1 MGRVSSLT
9 LVDSGRYYSTNP
21 TVLIGPPDIP
31 AAYVGK
37 IDSSFAKFG
46 VGSLEHDSTDVSIA
60 GRFQGDNDS
69 DFVMQSFWF
78 YLDSLRS
85 CTLTWSPNFRT
96 HINGDNNL
104 AITYRVNAVDKDS
117 NQTDNVQ
124 VRSFTSN
131 AVQAQ
136 RWHFAKF
143 ETFNNNLRI
152 GLDSN
157 HTATI
162 IMGADFYND
171 LDQIRFGR
179 DSGNLS
185 PIHRHLVG
193 SDYVYDSDLFISFAG
208 HIDQFALTIDSTKTA
223 FDSAFS
229 AWVPSSDSNDRYENK
244 VPLIEENFNYK
255 RATAR
260 ATIDSSIGEVNAL
273 FITDSGFGYDSAP
286 TVRIIG
292 GNNIIDSDYDIGD
305 NIRQALSSTT
315 MRGEVSRYQLDSDA
329 DSNRYL
335 YLIHCGADDGKFHDF
350 IADAAVINTTNNSV
364 SGLTVKS
371 AIEIN
376 KLSNNEQNT
385 DFSSISDDFLDFSE
399 DNPFGDPEN
408 N

>member
-1 MGRVSSLT
+1 MGRVRSLS

-21 TVLIGPPDIP
+21 TVIVGPPNIP
-31 AAYVGK
+31 SQYVGK
-37 IDSSFAKFG
+37 IDSGFAKFG
-46 VGSLEHDSTDVSIA
+46 IGSLEHDSTDVSIA

-78 YLDSLRS
+78 YLDSLKS
-85 CTLTWSPNFRT
+85 CTLTWSENFRT
-96 HINGDNNL
+96 YVNGSNNF
-104 AITYRVNAVDKDS
+104 AITYRVNAQDRDS

-124 VRSFTSN
+124 VRSINVPVT
-131 AVQAQ
+131 AQ
-136 RWHFAKF
+136 TWHFAKV
-143 ETFNNNLRI
+143 ETFNNNLRL

-162 IMGADFYND
+162 TMGSDFYND
-171 LDQIRFGR
+171 LDQIRIGR
-179 DSGNLS
+179 DANNTS
-185 PIHRHLVG
+185 PIHRHNVNG
-193 SDYVYDSDLFISFAG
+193 NYVYDSDLFISFKG

-229 AWVPSSDSNDRYENK
+229 LWVPSSDSNDRYENK

-260 ATIDSSIGEVNAL
+260 ATIDSSNGGVNAL
-273 FITDSGFGYDSAP
+273 FITDSGYGYDSAP
-286 TVRIIG
+286 TVRFVG

-305 NIRQALSSTT
+305 NVRQALSSTT
-315 MRGEVSRYQLDSDA
+315 MRGEVARYQLDSDA
-329 DSNRYL
+329 DSNRHL
-335 YLIHCGADDGKFHDF
+335 YLIHCGADDGKYREF
-350 IADAAVINTTNNSV
+350 ISDVAIINTTNNSV

-371 AIEIN
+371 VNEIN